1 MPVVVCAAMGRVR
14 ALLLVLAA
22 CLAVGAHAAPKDKV
36 AILVRKKTYAL
47 LGNEIRQYKADVEMR
62 FPVTLEIVEGT
73 WTTPA
78 QVRTS
83 VKSLHQN
90 KQISGVILVGA
101 MPMHRF
107 HMHDFDN
114 PNPLYY
120 EDYDLKFKDQ
130 DGNGIPETYI
140 GTPQLKVWVA
150 NLRGVEGETDD
161 GIEVLRRF
169 LRKTHAYYT
178 GKLKIEPRALAV
190 TDSDWPEGA
199 NQFSANVGQKLFGQ
213 DGVDVLNSQEAT
225 PKTIYGAL
233 ARRAYTMFY
242 VQLHSSPLE
251 QETSAGPLRSKDIAN
266 IANGALFT
274 VNHGCSNCNWMK
286 NQSVER
292 GRNTGMSWVFGKGI
306 GQALVGNV
314 RVGMVY
320 GQEAL
325 YERILAGDYLGTA
338 YFALKASAEAEMH
351 REYPKGDTVSGVLFL
366 GNPFLTI
373 KPKAL
378 NPKTGSLHNLIYGP
392 SSPKTCED
400 LR

>member
-1 MPVVVCAAMGRVR
+1 MGRVR

-47 LGNEIRQYKADVEMR
+47 LGNEIRQYKADVEKR
-62 FPVTLEIVEGT
+62 FPVSLEIVEGT

-161 GIEVLRRF
+161 GIEV
-169 LRKTHAYYT
+169 
-178 GKLKIEPRALAV
+178 
-190 TDSDWPEGA
+190 
-199 NQFSANVGQKLFGQ
+199 
-213 DGVDVLNSQEAT
+213 
-225 PKTIYGAL
+225 
-233 ARRAYTMFY
+233 
-242 VQLHSSPLE
+242 
-251 QETSAGPLRSKDIAN
+251 
-266 IANGALFT
+266 
-274 VNHGCSNCNWMK
+274 
-286 NQSVER
+286 
-292 GRNTGMSWVFGKGI
+292 
-306 GQALVGNV
+306 
-314 RVGMVY
+314 
-320 GQEAL
+320 
-325 YERILAGDYLGTA
+325 
-338 YFALKASAEAEMH
+338 
-351 REYPKGDTVSGVLFL
+351 
-366 GNPFLTI
+366 
-373 KPKAL
+373 
-378 NPKTGSLHNLIYGP
+378 
-392 SSPKTCED
+392 
-400 LR
+400 